1 MARKEGEDEQNQVQR
16 KPRGTR
22 PSIDRF
28 PLGVG
33 RPDTSHVA
41 SRAAPVDPP
50 FPLQSKQ
57 QSKQC
62 SSIFDLFTQPPAS
75 RAAPVDPP
83 FPLQSKQQKRQLT
96 PELEPTKQAAKRART
111 ETHVPRNHERFW
123 LPDGNCIL
131 EFDSIRFRV
140 HQSWLAQ
147 HSKNIAG
154 LLAKKGIKLEV
165 ITLEPSECRFNLKA
179 VDFEALLLL
188 YENPGNYR
196 NTIEPLILMS
206 LIRAASWLGFDSD
219 FEWLVKELEAFWPSN
234 LKELSANPV
243 PRRDASEVVALAR
256 MCNID
261 GLLKPAFYDMARTP
275 GFGLNELKEPEQI
288 SHADMLRLVVVREDP
303 HLVCQN
309 LRGALSG
316 NAKGTSGLS
325 ENTDKKPPL
334 GSTSPASVASKCL
347 LETVRREAW
356 IRLVYDS
363 DIFTLYQHDPLC
375 GLEALINL
383 QWTNEWCR
391 DCKDAMRAD
400 WRTVQKSIWEK
411 IDEYLKED

>member
-1 MARKEGEDEQNQVQR
+1 MARKEGEDEQNQVQQ

-22 PSIDRF
+22 PSIDPF
-28 PLGVG
+28 LLGVG
-33 RPDTSHVA
+33 RPDTTSRVA
-41 SRAAPVDPP
+41 SRAAPVDLPLNP
-50 FPLQSKQ
+50 FPILSK
-57 QSKQC
+57 
-62 SSIFDLFTQPPAS
+62 L
-75 RAAPVDPP
+75 
-83 FPLQSKQQKRQLT
+83 QKRQLI
-96 PELEPTKQAAKRART
+96 PELEPTTQVAKRART

-165 ITLEPSECRFNLKA
+165 ITLGFKPN
-179 VDFEALLLL
+179 FEALLLL

-196 NTIEPLILMS
+196 NTIEPPILMS

-219 FEWLVKELEAFWPSN
+219 FEWLVKELEALWPSD

-243 PRRDASEVVALAR
+243 LRRDASEVAALAR

-261 GLLKPAFYDMARTP
+261 GLLKPAFYDMARTSE
-275 GFGLNELKEPEQI
+275 FSLNELKEPEQI
-288 SHADMLRLVVVREDP
+288 SHADMLRLVRMRVVVREDP
-303 HLVCQN
+303 NLVCQN

-363 DIFTLYQHDPLC
+363 NIFTLYQHDPLC

-391 DCKDAMRAD
+391 DGRDAMRAD
-400 WRTVQKSIWEK
+400 WRTVQKSI
-411 IDEYLKED
+411 